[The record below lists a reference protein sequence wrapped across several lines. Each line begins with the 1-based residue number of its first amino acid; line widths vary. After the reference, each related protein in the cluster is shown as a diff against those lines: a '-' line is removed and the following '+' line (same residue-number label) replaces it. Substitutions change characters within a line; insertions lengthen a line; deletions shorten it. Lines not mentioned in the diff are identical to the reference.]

1 MTGVGWG
8 WAHRI
13 LRWSLTTSTQVTCQ
27 WVSLNDSDFC
37 DRTFRMGLLRG
48 KLSSLK
54 LNRMQRLLLLDLS
67 KQNPQCPR
75 QSPCVAFTSDAAV
88 LKQFWRVKADCL
100 VSQGYKNSTEYI
112 ATQGPL
118 PSTVNDFWR
127 MIWEQKVRGIVM
139 VTNCVEGGRVS
150 LQRRTWRFRRGARFL
165 RPALN
170 GVLVLVGILWC
181 SFKGSGI
188 DLPFPALLMLWHW
201 RITSCIFLF

>member
-1 MTGVGWG
+1 
-8 WAHRI
+8 
-13 LRWSLTTSTQVTCQ
+13 
-27 WVSLNDSDFC
+27 
-37 DRTFRMGLLRG
+37 
-48 KLSSLK
+48 
-54 LNRMQRLLLLDLS
+54 MQRLLLLDLS

-100 VSQGYKNSTEYI
+100 VSQGYKNSREYI

-188 DLPFPALLMLWHW
+188 DLPFPAPLMLTLKNYFLYIFYS
-201 RITSCIFLF
+201 RPSVKNTGLRPVRSPCTESCRSRRGLISWIPSGL